1 MLQIFTS
8 KKHLAIMAFAML
20 CTTAN
25 AQQKSVTLTEAGT
38 LSNQITGDEKLTIT
52 DLTISGPIN
61 TADILFIRQMAGAD
75 NGDNKPIDPGKLQRL
90 NLRAASFKKSSGAYF
105 FMKKGLSKNVG
116 YGISEDNLVDQYMFF
131 GCDKLVEVKLPA
143 STQKI
148 NNNAFNG
155 CSKLTTCAIPVAV
168 THIGD
173 YAFAK
178 CKALKAVNIPAA
190 VSYMGTA
197 AFSECTSIETVNF
210 NEDCQVKEI
219 RANTFNGCSALK
231 SVKLSSG
238 VEELGSKAFANCAS
252 LNTFTLPASFIEKA
266 ADTFQNTPIKNYDV
280 EEGNEGFS
288 AVDGV
293 VYNEDKT
300 ELLLYPIAREDN
312 SFTVPEQVGGIG
324 EQAFFG
330 AKNLKQITLS
340 NKLTNILSK
349 AFAQS
354 GLTEIV
360 FPAELT
366 SIDAEAFSGCKD
378 LTTVTFKGGP
388 SGISEKAFFGTG
400 LTTVTFNQMNA
411 VPELHQQAFLTA
423 RTTINFFVPADK
435 VDAFKQG
442 LTAANAV
449 SPTRFEVK
457 PLTTSSIYDL
467 QQEGSAAEVSRYNAA
482 GQRISA
488 PVRGLN
494 IVKMANGKAV
504 KTVVR

>member
-20 CTTAN
+20 CTTAS
-25 AQQKSVTLTEAGT
+25 ALEKSVTLTEAGT

-52 DLTISGPIN
+52 DLTITGPIN
-61 TADILFIRQMAGAD
+61 TADILFIRQMTGAD
-75 NGDNKPIDPGKLQRL
+75 NGDNKPTAGKLQHL
-90 NLRAASFKKSSGAYF
+90 NLRGARFTKSTGSYI
-105 FMKKGLSKNVG
+105 FMKKGLSNNVG

-143 STQKI
+143 TTQKI

-178 CKALKAVNIPAA
+178 CKALKDVNIPAA

-210 NEDCQVKEI
+210 NEDCQIKEI

-238 VEELGSKAFANCAS
+238 VEELGSKAFANCTS

-266 ADTFQNTPIKNYDV
+266 ADTFKDTPIKNYEV
-280 EEGNEGFS
+280 EEGIDGFS
-288 AVDGV
+288 SVGGV
-293 VYNEDKT
+293 LYNEDQS
-300 ELLLYPIAREDN
+300 ELLLYPIAREDK
-312 SFTVPEQVGGIG
+312 SFIVPQSVGGIA
-324 EQAFFG
+324 EQAFAG
-330 AKNLKQITLS
+330 AKNLTHITLS
-340 NKLTNILSK
+340 ESITNIQSK
-349 AFAQS
+349 TFAGS

-360 FPAELT
+360 IPAEVTSIGSEAFMGCNALT
-366 SIDAEAFSGCKD
+366 S
-378 LTTVTFKGGP
+378 VTFKGGP
-388 SGISEKAFFGTG
+388 SGIGEKAFFGTR
-400 LTTVTFNQMNA
+400 LSTVTFNVMNA
-411 VPELHQQAFLTA
+411 APELGKQAFYLA
-423 RTTINFFVPADK
+423 RTQTTFFVPADK
-435 VDAFKQG
+435 VETFKNA
-442 LTAANAV
+442 LLAASAV
-449 SPTRFEVK
+449 SPSRFEVK
-457 PLTTSSIYDL
+457 ALNTSSIYDL

-494 IVKMANGKAV
+494 IVKMANGKTV

>member
-8 KKHLAIMAFAML
+8 KKHLAVMAFAML

-25 AQQKSVTLTEAGT
+25 AQEKSVTLTEAGT
-38 LSNQITGDEKLTIT
+38 LSKQIAASEKLTIT

-61 TADILFIRQMAGAD
+61 TADILFIRQMAGAN
-75 NGDNKPIDPGKLQRL
+75 NGDNKPINPGKLQHL

-105 FMKKGLSKNVG
+105 FIKKGLSNVG

-131 GCDKLVEVKLPA
+131 GCDQLVEVKLPA
-143 STQKI
+143 TTQKI

-178 CKALKAVNIPAA
+178 CKALKEVNIPAA
-190 VSYMGTA
+190 VTYMGSGVFTD
-197 AFSECTSIETVNF
+197 CIGIETVNF
-210 NEDCQVKEI
+210 NSDCQVTEI
-219 RANTFNGCSALK
+219 RANAFNGCSALK

-238 VEELGSKAFANCAS
+238 VETLGSMAFANCTS

-266 ADTFQNTPIKNYDV
+266 ADTFKNTPIKNYEV
-280 EEGNEGFS
+280 EKDIEGFS
-288 AVDGV
+288 SVGGV
-293 VYNEDKT
+293 LYNEDQS
-300 ELLLYPIAREDN
+300 ELLLYPIAREDK
-312 SFTVPEQVGGIG
+312 SFIVPESVGGIA
-324 EQAFFG
+324 EQAFMG
-330 AKNLKQITLS
+330 AKNLTHITLS
-340 NKLTNILSK
+340 NSITNIQSK
-349 AFAQS
+349 TFAES

-360 FPAELT
+360 IPAEVT
-366 SIDAEAFSGCKD
+366 SISSEAFMGCNA

-388 SGISEKAFFGTG
+388 SGIGEKAFFGTR
-400 LTTVTFNQMNA
+400 LSTVTFNVMNA
-411 VPELHQQAFLTA
+411 VPELGNQAF
-423 RTTINFFVPADK
+423 RTLSKQTIFFVPADK
-435 VDAFKQG
+435 VEPFKTR
-442 LTAANAV
+442 LAEKSAAA
-449 SPTRFEVK
+449 TGRYEVK
-457 PLTTSSIYDL
+457 ALNTSSIYDL

-494 IVKMANGKAV
+494 IVKMANGKTV
-504 KTVVR
+504 KTIVR

>member
-52 DLTISGPIN
+52 DLTITGPIN
-61 TADILFIRQMAGAD
+61 TADILFIRQMTGAD
-75 NGDNKPIDPGKLQRL
+75 NGDNKPTAGKLQRL
-90 NLRAASFKKSSGAYF
+90 NLRGARFTKSTGSYIF
-105 FMKKGLSKNVG
+105 IKKGPSNVG

-143 STQKI
+143 TTQKI
-148 NNNAFNG
+148 NNNAFSG

-173 YAFAK
+173 NAFAK
-178 CKALKAVNIPAA
+178 CKALKEVNIPAA
-190 VSYMGTA
+190 VTYMGSGVFA
-197 AFSECTSIETVNF
+197 DCTGIETVNF
-210 NEDCQVKEI
+210 NEDCQIKEI

-238 VEELGSKAFANCAS
+238 VEELGSKAFANCTS

-266 ADTFQNTPIKNYDV
+266 ADTFKDTPIKNYEV
-280 EEGNEGFS
+280 EEGIDGFS
-288 AVDGV
+288 SVGGV
-293 VYNEDKT
+293 LYNEDQS
-300 ELLLYPIAREDN
+300 ELLLYPIAREDK
-312 SFTVPEQVGGIG
+312 SFIVPQSVGGIA
-324 EQAFFG
+324 EQAFAG
-330 AKNLKQITLS
+330 AKNLTHITLS
-340 NKLTNILSK
+340 ESITNIQSK
-349 AFAQS
+349 TFAGS

-360 FPAELT
+360 IPAEVTSIGSEAFMGCNALT
-366 SIDAEAFSGCKD
+366 S
-378 LTTVTFKGGP
+378 VTFKGGP
-388 SGISEKAFFGTG
+388 SGIGEKAFFGTR
-400 LTTVTFNQMNA
+400 LSTVTFNVMNA
-411 VPELHQQAFLTA
+411 APELGKQAF
-423 RTTINFFVPADK
+423 RTLSKQTIFFVPADK
-435 VDAFKQG
+435 VDPFKTR
-442 LTAANAV
+442 LAEKSAAA
-449 SPTRFEVK
+449 TGRYEVK
-457 PLTTSSIYDL
+457 PLTTSSIEGL
-467 QQEGSAAEVSRYNAA
+467 QQEDTAAEVSRYNAA

-494 IVKMANGKAV
+494 IVKMANGKTV

>member
-52 DLTISGPIN
+52 DLTITGPIN
-61 TADILFIRQMAGAD
+61 TADILFIRQMTGAD
-75 NGDNKPIDPGKLQRL
+75 NGDNKPTAGKLQRL
-90 NLRAASFKKSSGAYF
+90 NLRGARFTKSTGSYIF
-105 FMKKGLSKNVG
+105 IKKGPSNVG

-143 STQKI
+143 TTQKI
-148 NNNAFNG
+148 NNNAFSG

-173 YAFAK
+173 NAFAK
-178 CKALKAVNIPAA
+178 CKALKEVNIPAA
-190 VSYMGTA
+190 VTYMGSGVFA
-197 AFSECTSIETVNF
+197 DCTGIETVNF
-210 NEDCQVKEI
+210 NEDCQIKEI

-266 ADTFQNTPIKNYDV
+266 ANTFQNTPIKNYEV
-280 EEGNEGFS
+280 EDGIEGYSSVG
-288 AVDGV
+288 GV
-293 VYNEDKT
+293 LYNEDQS
-300 ELLLYPIAREDN
+300 ELLLYPIAREDK
-312 SFTVPEQVGGIG
+312 SFIVPQSVGGIA
-324 EQAFFG
+324 EQAFAG
-330 AKNLKQITLS
+330 AKNLTHITLS
-340 NKLTNILSK
+340 ESITNIQSK
-349 AFAQS
+349 TFAGS

-360 FPAELT
+360 IPAEVTSIGSEAFMGCNALT
-366 SIDAEAFSGCKD
+366 S
-378 LTTVTFKGGP
+378 VTFKGGP
-388 SGISEKAFFGTG
+388 SGIGEKAFFGTR
-400 LTTVTFNQMNA
+400 LSTVTFNVMNA
-411 VPELHQQAFLTA
+411 APELGKQAF
-423 RTTINFFVPADK
+423 RTLSKQTIFFVPADK
-435 VDAFKQG
+435 VDPFKTR
-442 LTAANAV
+442 LAEKSAAA
-449 SPTRFEVK
+449 TGRYEVK
-457 PLTTSSIYDL
+457 PLTTSSIEGL
-467 QQEGSAAEVSRYNAA
+467 QQEDTAAEVSRYNAA

-494 IVKMANGKAV
+494 IVKMANGKTV

>member
-8 KKHLAIMAFAML
+8 KKNIALMAFALM

-25 AQQKSVTLTEAGT
+25 AQQKSVTLTQAGS
-38 LSNQITGDEKLTIT
+38 LSSQITAEEKFNIT
-52 DLTISGPIN
+52 ELSVAGPIN
-61 TADILFIRQMAGAD
+61 GTDILFIRQMAGTNSEA
-75 NGDNKPIDPGKLQRL
+75 NTSTNGKLTHL
-90 NLRAASFKKSSGAYF
+90 NLQAANLVSGGDSYYF
-105 FMKKGLSKNVG
+105 VKKGTVKKG
-116 YGISEDNLVDQYMFF
+116 YGVSENNLVDHYMFS
-131 GCDKLVEVKLPA
+131 GCEKLVEVKLPA

-148 NNNAFNG
+148 NNYAFFG
-155 CSKLTTCAIPVAV
+155 CKSLTSCVIPASVD
-168 THIGD
+168 HIGD
-173 YAFAK
+173 NAFAQ
-178 CKALKAVNIPAA
+178 CEALKNIQIPAA
-190 VSYMGTA
+190 VATMGNA
-197 AFSECTSIETVNF
+197 AFNKCTALETITFDEGCAITIIN
-210 NEDCQVKEI
+210 
-219 RANTFNGCSALK
+219 ANTFNGCTLLK
-231 SVKLSSG
+231 GVKLPST
-238 VEELGSKAFANCAS
+238 VEELGKLAFANCSS
-252 LNTFTLPASFIEKA
+252 LTAFTLPAAFIEKA

-288 AVDGV
+288 AIDGV

-312 SFTVPEQVGGIG
+312 SFTVPKQVGGIG

-366 SIDAEAFSGCKD
+366 SIDAEAFSGCKA

-435 VDAFKQG
+435 VETFKNA
-442 LTAANAV
+442 LLAASAV
-449 SPTRFEVK
+449 SPSRFEVK
-457 PLTTSSIYDL
+457 ALNTSSIYDL

-494 IVKMANGKAV
+494 IVKMANGKTV
-504 KTVVR
+504 KTIVR

>member
-25 AQQKSVTLTEAGT
+25 ALEKSVTLTEAGT
-38 LSNQITGDEKLTIT
+38 LSNQIATSEKFNIT

-61 TADILFIRQMAGAD
+61 TADILFIRQMAGAN
-75 NGDNKPIDPGKLQRL
+75 NGDNEPINPGKLQRL

-105 FMKKGLSKNVG
+105 FIKKGLSNVG
-116 YGISEDNLVDQYMFF
+116 YGISEDNLVDQYMFS
-131 GCDKLVEVKLPA
+131 GCDQLVEVKLPA

-148 NNNAFNG
+148 NNNAFSG

-173 YAFAK
+173 NAFAK
-178 CKALKAVNIPAA
+178 CKALKEVNIPAA
-190 VSYMGTA
+190 VTYMGSGVFTD
-197 AFSECTSIETVNF
+197 CTGIETVNF
-210 NEDCQVKEI
+210 NEDCLVKEI
-219 RANTFNGCSALK
+219 RANAFNGCSALK

-238 VEELGSKAFANCAS
+238 VEELGSMAFANCAS

-266 ADTFQNTPIKNYDV
+266 ADTFKNTPIKNYEV
-280 EEGNEGFS
+280 EEGIEGFTS
-288 AVDGV
+288 VGGV
-293 VYNEDKT
+293 LYNEDQS
-300 ELLLYPIAREDN
+300 ELLLYPIAREEN
-312 SFTVPEQVGGIG
+312 SFTVPTQVGGIG

-330 AKNLKQITLS
+330 AKSLKQITLS

-354 GLTEIV
+354 GLTEIT
-360 FPAELT
+360 FPAEVT
-366 SIDAEAFSGCKD
+366 SIGKEAFSGCKA
-378 LTTVTFKGGP
+378 LTTATFKGGP

-457 PLTTSSIYDL
+457 PLTTSSIYGL
-467 QQEGSAAEVSRYNAA
+467 QQEGSAVEVSRFNAA

-488 PVRGLN
+488 PIRGLN
-494 IVKMANGKAV
+494 IVKMANGKVV
-504 KTVVR
+504 KRIEK

>member
-8 KKHLAIMAFAML
+8 KKNLAIMAFAML
-20 CTTAN
+20 CATAN

-38 LSNQITGDEKLTIT
+38 LSSHFSGNEKENTT
-52 DLTISGPIN
+52 DLTITGPIN

-75 NGDNKPIDPGKLQRL
+75 NGDNQPINPGKLQRL

-105 FMKKGLSKNVG
+105 FIKKSLSNVG
-116 YGISEDNLVDQYMFF
+116 YGISEDNLVDQYMFH
-131 GCDKLVEVKLPA
+131 GCDQLVEVKLPT

-155 CSKLTTCAIPVAV
+155 CSKLTTCAIPASV

-173 YAFAK
+173 NAFAK
-178 CKALKAVNIPAA
+178 CKALKEVNIPAA

-210 NEDCQVKEI
+210 NEDCQIKEI

-238 VEELGSKAFANCAS
+238 VEELGSKAFANCTS

-266 ADTFQNTPIKNYDV
+266 ADTFKDTPIKNYEV
-280 EEGNEGFS
+280 EEGIDGFS
-288 AVDGV
+288 SVGGV
-293 VYNEDKT
+293 LYNEDQS
-300 ELLLYPIAREDN
+300 ELLLYPIAREDK
-312 SFTVPEQVGGIG
+312 SFIVPQSVGGIA
-324 EQAFFG
+324 EQAFAG
-330 AKNLKQITLS
+330 AKNLTHITLS
-340 NKLTNILSK
+340 ESITNIQSK
-349 AFAQS
+349 TFAGS

-360 FPAELT
+360 IPAEVTSIGSEAFMGCNALT
-366 SIDAEAFSGCKD
+366 S
-378 LTTVTFKGGP
+378 VTFKGGP
-388 SGISEKAFFGTG
+388 SGIGERAFFGTR
-400 LTTVTFNQMNA
+400 LSTATFNVMNA
-411 VPELHQQAFLTA
+411 VPELGKQAFYLA
-423 RTTINFFVPADK
+423 RTQTTFFVPADK
-435 VDAFKQG
+435 VEPFKTR
-442 LTAANAV
+442 LVEKSAAA
-449 SPTRFEVK
+449 TGRYEVK
-457 PLTTSSIYDL
+457 ALTTSSIEGL
-467 QQEGSAAEVSRYNAA
+467 QQEGSATEVSRYNAA